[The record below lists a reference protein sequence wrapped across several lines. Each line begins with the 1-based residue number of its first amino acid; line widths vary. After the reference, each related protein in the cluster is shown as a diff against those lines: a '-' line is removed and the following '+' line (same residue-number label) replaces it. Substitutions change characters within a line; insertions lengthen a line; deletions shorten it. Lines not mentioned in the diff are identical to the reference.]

1 MAFRI
6 LRSLTLVLGFTQ
18 TWVGARA
25 TDRAYTVDLRITS
38 PLPFAQIPVDPWIDF
53 ASLATEA
60 GVKGVLDPNSIQV
73 LDAVSDSPLPHA
85 LSRHF
90 HHGQHGRVQWVVA
103 DPLSDGSRPAAAG
116 SSSKRPHDRHR

>member
-1 MAFRI
+1 M
-6 LRSLTLVLGFTQ
+6 
-18 TWVGARA
+18 
-25 TDRAYTVDLRITS
+25 DLRITS
-38 PLPFAQIPVDPWIDF
+38 SLPFAQIPVDPWIDF

-73 LDAVSDSPLPHA
+73 LDAVSDNPVPHA

-90 HHGQHGRVQWVVA
+90 HHGQQGRVQWVVA
-103 DPLSDGSRPAAAG
+103 GSGAERLSDPLSDGSRPPAAG